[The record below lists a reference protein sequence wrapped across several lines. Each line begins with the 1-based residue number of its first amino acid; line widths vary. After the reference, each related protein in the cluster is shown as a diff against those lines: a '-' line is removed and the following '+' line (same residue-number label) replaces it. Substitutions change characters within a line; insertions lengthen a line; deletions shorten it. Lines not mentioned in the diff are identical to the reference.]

1 LRHLEIHRVGDTID
15 DVEAH
20 TDVSRINNGAVR
32 YPEFSQRRNIVR
44 TGALGSI
51 RQLFD
56 ESEHGAQL
64 LVDRSCT
71 PVNQNFMGEFVAQ

>member
-1 LRHLEIHRVGDTID
+1 
-15 DVEAH
+15 
-20 TDVSRINNGAVR
+20 
-32 YPEFSQRRNIVR
+32 VR